1 MTVKKK
7 IEKNTPSGD
16 PLAYISQGSEVR
28 ADVES
33 KKSRKGLCIYIP
45 TDFLENIDKTL
56 KKRIGISRNAWI
68 LEAMQE
74 KMEREN
80 DGTGPNIH

>member
-7 IEKNTPSGD
+7 IEKNTLSD
-16 PLAYISQGSEVR
+16 DAMHYISQGSEVR
-28 ADVES
+28 ADVEK

-45 TDFLENIDKTL
+45 TDFLDKIDKTL

-68 LEAMQE
+68 LEALQE
-74 KMEREN
+74 KMQRETN
-80 DGTGPNIH
+80 GISQDT